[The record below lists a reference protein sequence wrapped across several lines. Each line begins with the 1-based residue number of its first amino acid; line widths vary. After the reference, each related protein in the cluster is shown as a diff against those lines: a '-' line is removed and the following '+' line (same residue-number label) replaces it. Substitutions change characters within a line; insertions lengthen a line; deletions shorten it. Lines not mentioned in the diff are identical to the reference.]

1 MTGLLLAQAVPAGGT
16 SNTAEVILFSV
27 FSVIALGAGIAVITM
42 RNIVHAALMLVI
54 NMLAIA
60 GLYLTLQSGFLTIVQ
75 IIVYAGAIMVL
86 FLFVIMLL
94 GVDRDDLLVDTS
106 RWHRA
111 AAGLGTVAIAGL
123 LLYGFAGTYTGA
135 ESRCGDQAATRTAED
150 TGLRCVGMDAAIASN
165 DNGSVG
171 VIADSLFGRY
181 TFPFEISALL
191 LTVATI
197 GAMLL
202 GRRTDLDEDD
212 DPAYEPSSQV
222 PGPAEAAALSA
233 AAADNADELT
243 WDMPEIDDGPV
254 PPRDVPDSS
263 DTDSSD
269 LESSFDDTAGDLLI
283 GDDPHILVVDGDD
296 HDDGPDPSTLTEEG
310 DR

>member
-1 MTGLLLAQAVPAGGT
+1 MTGLLLAQAAEAGGT
-16 SNTAEVILFSV
+16 SNTAEVVLFCV
-27 FSVIALGAGIAVITM
+27 FGVIALGAGLAVITM

-106 RWHRA
+106 PWHRA
-111 AAGLGTVAIAGL
+111 AAGLGTVAVAGI
-123 LLYGFAGTYTGA
+123 LLYGFAGTYTGPA
-135 ESRCGDQAATRTAED
+135 SRCGDQAPVSAVED
-150 TGLRCVGMDAAIASN
+150 DGLPCVGMDQALASN
-165 DNGSVG
+165 ESGSVG
-171 VIADSLFGRY
+171 VVADSLFGRY

-202 GRRTDLDEDD
+202 GRRDDLPEDE
-212 DPAYEPSSQV
+212 DPAYEPSAAV
-222 PGPAEAAALSA
+222 PGPAESAALGA
-233 AAADNADELT
+233 AAAERFGDD
-243 WDMPEIDDGPV
+243 PEW
-254 PPRDVPDSS
+254 
-263 DTDSSD
+263 DTDD
-269 LESSFDDTAGDLLI
+269 LDSDDTLDAAEHELMMGA
-283 GDDPHILVVDGDD
+283 DPHILVVEGNDPNDP
-296 HDDGPDPSTLTEEG
+296 PDPSTFSQGG